1 MSTLTVQNIQGSA
14 SSSNTINVA
23 SGHKIS
29 GASGAI
35 AVPGSVVQIITN
47 QSTDHSV
54 TATYYASTSTTL
66 SDVPIWIATITPKYA
81 NSKIRINAH
90 GAGLIRGV
98 GNSVKLRV
106 LRDSTAIVDCSRFQ
120 YTEGGGGSGGTWGAW
135 NASFTCFDEPNST
148 SAITYKVQMACHDVT
163 NKQIRVGDY
172 TGNTKSLTSF
182 ELMEIAQ

>member
-1 MSTLTVQNIQGSA
+1 MAGTLSVQKIQGLA
-14 SSSNTINVA
+14 SSATPTTVEIA
-23 SGHKIS
+23 TGHKIT

-35 AVPGSVVQIITN
+35 AVPGSVVQVITN
-47 QSTDHSV
+47 QSTDHST

-90 GAGLIRGV
+90 GAGLLRGI
-98 GNSVKLRV
+98 GNSTKLRV

-120 YTEGGGGSGGTWGAW
+120 YTEANATWESW

-148 SAITYKVQMACHDVT
+148 SAITYKVQMANHDVT
-163 NKQIRVGDY
+163 NKQIRIGDY

>member
-1 MSTLTVQNIQGSA
+1 MSSLTVQNIQGSS

-35 AVPGSVVQIITN
+35 AVPGSIVQVITN
-47 QSTDHSV
+47 QSTDHST
-54 TATYYASTSTTL
+54 TATYFASTSTTHA
-66 SDVPIWIATITPKYA
+66 DVPIWIATITPKYA

-90 GAGLIRGV
+90 GAGLTRGI
-98 GNSVKLRV
+98 GNSIKLRV

-120 YTEGGGGSGGTWGAW
+120 YTESGSTWGNW
-135 NASFTCFDEPNST
+135 NGSFTCFDEPNST
-148 SAITYKVQMACHDVT
+148 SAITYKVQLANHDVT
-163 NKQIRVGDY
+163 NKQCRIGDY